1 MLKELKNLLYFI
13 FIFLFIFL
21 IIKYYFSDINKKNSY
36 RSIINLD
43 NQLEKFSINLNTLKN
58 DTQNIIEYVETSTNK
73 NKKTYRFWE
82 LLTNDEK

>member
-43 NQLEKFSINLNTLKN
+43 NQLEKGKENFQKIRLLLLVAQLK
-58 DTQNIIEYVETSTNK
+58 
-73 NKKTYRFWE
+73 
-82 LLTNDEK
+82 